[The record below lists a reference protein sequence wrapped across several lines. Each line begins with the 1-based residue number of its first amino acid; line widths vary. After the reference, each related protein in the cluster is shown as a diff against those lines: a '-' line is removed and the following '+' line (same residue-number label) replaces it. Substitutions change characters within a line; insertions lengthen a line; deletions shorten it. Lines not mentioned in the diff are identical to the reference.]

1 MTYNE
6 YFENLCGK
14 KINVIGAGVS
24 NTPLI
29 KMLVKYGACVT
40 VCDKKENLG
49 TFGDELLSLGVK
61 LSLGAG
67 YLDELDG
74 EIIFRSPGI
83 RPDIPEFLKAQEKG
97 AQITSEM
104 EVFFDLCPCKII
116 AVTGSDGKTTTT
128 TLISEFLKEAGYKVH
143 IGGNIGKPLLP
154 EIADIKD
161 TDMVVLELSS
171 FQLFTIRKSPHIA
184 VITNLEPNHLNW
196 HIDYQ
201 EYIDAKKNIMLH
213 QGENDIL
220 VTNAANPDSIEV
232 EKEAKGISRTFSR
245 KVDCMCCLKGEK
257 ITYKG
262 EEILDMNDIVLP
274 GLHNVENYMTAIC
287 ATYDLV
293 NKDVIRKVATTFEGV
308 KHRIEFV
315 REVDG
320 VKFYND
326 SIASSPSRAIAG
338 LNSFDKKIIMIAG
351 GLDKKVP
358 YDVLGPIICEKVKTL
373 VLLGNGAPD
382 AAAPQIKK
390 AVENCKEFENS
401 GIEIFE
407 TSRIEDAV
415 ATAKSRAKDGD
426 IVMLCPAATSFDMFT
441 NFEERG
447 NKFKDL
453 VNKL

>member
-1 MTYNE
+1 MTYKE
-6 YFENLCGK
+6 YFSKLNHK

-29 KMLVKYGACVT
+29 KMLVKSGAKVT
-40 VCDKKENLG
+40 VCDKKEDLGNLG
-49 TFGDELLSLGVK
+49 KELTELGVK
-61 LSLGAG
+61 LNLGNS
-67 YLDELDG
+67 YLDRLDG

-83 RPDIPEFLKAQEKG
+83 RPDIPSFLKAKENG
-97 AQITSEM
+97 ALITSEM

-128 TLISEFLKEAGYKVH
+128 TLISELLKAAGYTVH

-154 EIADIKD
+154 EIADIKED
-161 TDMVVLELSS
+161 HIVVLELSS
-171 FQLFTIRKSPHIA
+171 FQLFTIKKSPHIA

-196 HIDYQ
+196 HTDYK
-201 EYIDAKKNIMLH
+201 EYVDAKKNIMLH

-220 VTNAANPDSIEV
+220 VTNAANEDSIAV

-245 KVDCMCCLKGEK
+245 KVNCLCCLDGDYITYNGEK
-257 ITYKG
+257 ILDSRD
-262 EEILDMNDIVLP
+262 ILLP
-274 GLHNVENYMTAIC
+274 GVHNIENYMTAIC
-287 ATYDLV
+287 AVYDFI
-293 NKDVIRKVATTFEGV
+293 NKDIVKKVATTFEGV

-320 VKFYND
+320 VKYYND

-338 LNSFDKKIIMIAG
+338 LNSFNQKIIMIAG

-358 YDVLGPIICEKVKTL
+358 YDVLGPIICDKVKTL
-373 VLLGNGAPD
+373 VLLGNGAYD

-390 AVENCKEFENS
+390 AVESSEEFKNS
-401 GIEIFE
+401 GIEIKE
-407 TSRIEDAV
+407 TSVLKDAV
-415 ATAKSRAKDGD
+415 MAAKESAKEGD
-426 IVMLCPAATSFDMFT
+426 IVILCPAATSFDMFT
-441 NFEERG
+441 NFEQRG

-453 VNKL
+453 VNEL

>member
-1 MTYNE
+1 MTYKE
-6 YFENLCGK
+6 YFKEFFGK

-29 KMLVKYGACVT
+29 KMLVTSGALVT

-49 TFGDELLSLGVK
+49 DLGKELVNLGVN
-61 LSLGAG
+61 LNLGQS
-67 YLDELDG
+67 YLDNLEG

-83 RPDIPEFLKAQEKG
+83 RPDIPEFLKAKEKG
-97 AQITSEM
+97 ALITSEM
-104 EVFFDLCPCKII
+104 EVFFDLCPSKII

-128 TLISEFLKEAGYKVH
+128 TLISELLKEAGYKVH

-154 EIADIKD
+154 EIEDIKE
-161 TDMVVLELSS
+161 TDIVVLELSS
-171 FQLFTIRKSPHIA
+171 FQLFTINKSPNIA

-196 HIDYQ
+196 HKDYK
-201 EYIDAKKNIMLH
+201 EYVDAKKNIMLY

-220 VTNAANPDSIEV
+220 VTNAANADSVEV
-232 EKEAKGISRTFSR
+232 EKEAKGKSRTFSR
-245 KVDCMCCLKGEK
+245 KVDCLCCLKGDK
-257 ITYKG
+257 IIYDG
-262 EEILDMNDIVLP
+262 EEILDINDILLP

-287 ATYDLV
+287 AVYDFV
-293 NKDVIRKVATTFEGV
+293 NKDIIKKVATTFEGV

-315 REVDG
+315 REVGG

-390 AVENCKEFENS
+390 AVENAENFENS
-401 GIEIFE
+401 KIEIIE
-407 TSRIEDAV
+407 TSALKDAV
-415 ATAKSRAKDGD
+415 LKAKESAVWGD
-426 IVMLCPAATSFDMFT
+426 IVMLCPGATSFDMFT

-453 VNKL
+453 VNEL

>member
-1 MTYNE
+1 MTHQE
-6 YFENLCGK
+6 YFKNLCGT

-29 KMLVKYGACVT
+29 KMLVASGAIVT
-40 VCDKKENLG
+40 VCDKKEDLGNLG
-49 TFGDELLSLGVK
+49 NELTSLGVK
-61 LSLGAG
+61 LNLGQN
-67 YLDELDG
+67 YLDNLDG
-74 EIIFRSPGI
+74 KIIFRSPGI
-83 RPDIPEFLKAQEKG
+83 RPDISEFLKAEENG
-97 AQITSEM
+97 ALITSEM

-154 EIADIKD
+154 EIADIKE
-161 TDMVVLELSS
+161 TDIVVLELSS

-196 HIDYQ
+196 HKDYK
-201 EYIDAKKNIMLH
+201 EYVDAKKNIMLH

-220 VTNAANPDSIEV
+220 VTNAANKDSIQV
-232 EKEAKGISRTFSR
+232 EKEAKGTSRTFSR
-245 KVDCMCCLKGEK
+245 KVDCMCCLKDNK
-257 ITYKG
+257 ITFNG
-262 EEILDMNDIVLP
+262 EEILDINDILLP

-287 ATYDLV
+287 AVYDFV
-293 NKDVIRKVATTFEGV
+293 NKDIIKKVATTFEGV

-390 AVENCKEFENS
+390 AVENCENFKNS
-401 GIEIFE
+401 EIEIFE
-407 TSRIEDAV
+407 TSTLKDAV
-415 ATAKSRAKDGD
+415 IKAKESAKSGD
-426 IVMLCPAATSFDMFT
+426 TVILCPAATSFDMFT

-453 VNKL
+453 VNEL

>member
-1 MTYNE
+1 MTYKE
-6 YFENLCGK
+6 YFSKLNHK

-29 KMLVKYGACVT
+29 KMLVKSGAKVT
-40 VCDKKENLG
+40 VCDKKEDLGNLG
-49 TFGDELLSLGVK
+49 KELTELGVK
-61 LSLGAG
+61 LNLGNS
-67 YLDELDG
+67 YLDRLDG

-83 RPDIPEFLKAQEKG
+83 RPDIPSFLKAKENG
-97 AQITSEM
+97 ALITSEM

-128 TLISEFLKEAGYKVH
+128 TLISELLKAAGYTVH

-154 EIADIKD
+154 EIADIKED
-161 TDMVVLELSS
+161 HIVVLELSS
-171 FQLFTIRKSPHIA
+171 FQLFTIKKSPHIA

-196 HIDYQ
+196 HTDYK
-201 EYIDAKKNIMLH
+201 EYVDAKKNIMLH

-220 VTNAANPDSIEV
+220 VTNAANEDSIAV

-245 KVDCMCCLKGEK
+245 KVNCLCCLDGDYITYNGEK
-257 ITYKG
+257 ILDSRD
-262 EEILDMNDIVLP
+262 ILLP
-274 GLHNVENYMTAIC
+274 GVHNIENYMTAIC
-287 ATYDLV
+287 AVYDFI
-293 NKDVIRKVATTFEGV
+293 NKDIVKKVATTFEGV

-320 VKFYND
+320 VKYYND

-338 LNSFDKKIIMIAG
+338 LNSFNQKIIMIAG

-358 YDVLGPIICEKVKTL
+358 YDILGPIICEKVKTL
-373 VLLGNGAPD
+373 VLLGNGAYD

-390 AVENCKEFENS
+390 AVESSEEFKNS
-401 GIEIFE
+401 GIEIKE
-407 TSRIEDAV
+407 TSVLKDAV
-415 ATAKSRAKDGD
+415 MAAKESAKEGD
-426 IVMLCPAATSFDMFT
+426 IVILCPAATSFDMFT
-441 NFEERG
+441 NFEQRG

-453 VNKL
+453 VNEL

>member
-1 MTYNE
+1 MTYKE
-6 YFENLCGK
+6 YFSKLNHK

-29 KMLVKYGACVT
+29 KMLVKSGAKVT
-40 VCDKKENLG
+40 VCDKKEDLGNLG
-49 TFGDELLSLGVK
+49 KELTELGVK
-61 LSLGAG
+61 LNLGNS
-67 YLDELDG
+67 YLDRLDG

-83 RPDIPEFLKAQEKG
+83 RPDIPSFLKAKENG
-97 AQITSEM
+97 ALITSEM

-128 TLISEFLKEAGYKVH
+128 TLISELLKAAGYTVH

-154 EIADIKD
+154 EIADIKED
-161 TDMVVLELSS
+161 HIVVLELSS
-171 FQLFTIRKSPHIA
+171 FQLFTIKKSPHIA

-196 HIDYQ
+196 HTDYK
-201 EYIDAKKNIMLH
+201 EYVDAKKNIMLH

-220 VTNAANPDSIEV
+220 VTNAANEDSIAV

-245 KVDCMCCLKGEK
+245 KVNCLCCLDGDYITYNGEK
-257 ITYKG
+257 ILDSRD
-262 EEILDMNDIVLP
+262 ILLP
-274 GLHNVENYMTAIC
+274 GVHNIENYMTAIC
-287 ATYDLV
+287 AVYDFI
-293 NKDVIRKVATTFEGV
+293 NKDIVKKVATTFEGV

-320 VKFYND
+320 VKYYND

-338 LNSFDKKIIMIAG
+338 LNSFNQKIIMIAG

-358 YDVLGPIICEKVKTL
+358 YDVLGPIICDKVKTL

-390 AVENCKEFENS
+390 AVEDLFKVE
-401 GIEIFE
+401 
-407 TSRIEDAV
+407 V
-415 ATAKSRAKDGD
+415 ATVNTINMKSKPKRLGVHLGKTSAWKKAVVTLTESSKTIEFFDG
-426 IVMLCPAATSFDMFT
+426 MM
-441 NFEERG
+441 
-447 NKFKDL
+447 
-453 VNKL
+453 

>member
-1 MTYNE
+1 MTYTE
-6 YFENLCGK
+6 YFANLGRK
-14 KINVIGAGVS
+14 KVNVIGAGVS

-29 KMLVKYGACVT
+29 KMLVNSGAIVT
-40 VCDKKENLG
+40 VCDKKEDLG
-49 TFGDELLSLGVK
+49 SLGSELSSLGVK
-61 LSLGAG
+61 LSLGKD
-67 YLDELDG
+67 YLENLDG

-83 RPDIPEFLKAQEKG
+83 RPDIPEFLKAKENG
-97 AQITSEM
+97 SLITSEM
-104 EVFFDLCPCKII
+104 EVFFDLCPCRII

-128 TLISEFLKEAGYKVH
+128 TLISEFLKEAGYRVH

-161 TDMVVLELSS
+161 NDMVVLELSS

-196 HIDYQ
+196 HKDYK

-220 VTNAANPDSIEV
+220 VTNAANTDSIEV

-245 KVDCMCCLKGEK
+245 KVNCLCCLKGDK
-257 ITYKG
+257 IVLG
-262 EEILDMNDIVLP
+262 NEEILDINDILLP

-287 ATYDLV
+287 AVYDFV
-293 NKDVIRKVATTFEGV
+293 NKDVIKKVATTFEGV

-315 REVDG
+315 REAEG
-320 VKFYND
+320 VKYYND

-338 LNSFDKKIIMIAG
+338 LNSFNQKIIMIAG

-358 YDVLGPIICEKVKTL
+358 YDVLGPIICHKVKTL

-390 AVENCKEFENS
+390 AVENTPEFKKSGLEIKETN
-401 GIEIFE
+401 
-407 TSRIEDAV
+407 TLKDAV
-415 ATAKSRAKDGD
+415 IKAKESAKPGD
-426 IVMLCPAATSFDMFT
+426 VVMLCPAATSFDMFT

-453 VNKL
+453 VNEL

>member
-1 MTYNE
+1 MTYKE
-6 YFENLCGK
+6 YFKNLSEK

-24 NTPLI
+24 NAPLI
-29 KMLVKYGACVT
+29 KMLVKSNASVT

-49 TFGDELLSLGVK
+49 ALGQELMSLGVK
-61 LSLGAG
+61 LCLGKD
-67 YLDELDG
+67 YLENLDG

-83 RPDIPEFLKAQEKG
+83 RPDIPEFLKAEEKG
-97 AQITSEM
+97 ALITSEM

-154 EIADIKD
+154 EIADIKE

-171 FQLFTIRKSPHIA
+171 FQLFTIKKSPHIA

-196 HIDYQ
+196 HKDYR
-201 EYIDAKKNIMLH
+201 EYVDAKKNIMLH

-220 VTNAANPDSIEV
+220 VTNAANEDSIAV

-245 KVDCMCCLKGEK
+245 KVDCLCCLKGDK
-257 ITYKG
+257 ITYGG
-262 EEILDMNDIVLP
+262 EEILDIKDILLP

-287 ATYDLV
+287 AVYDFV
-293 NKDVIRKVATTFEGV
+293 NKDVIKKVATTFEGV

-315 REVDG
+315 REVG
-320 VKFYND
+320 GIKFYND

-358 YDVLGPIICEKVKTL
+358 YDVLGPIILEKVKTL

-390 AVENCKEFENS
+390 AVENCENFKNS
-401 GIEIFE
+401 EIKIIE
-407 TSRIEDAV
+407 TSTLKDAV
-415 ATAKSRAKDGD
+415 TKAKESAVNGD
-426 IVMLCPAATSFDMFT
+426 IVMLCPAATSFDMFV

-453 VNKL
+453 VNEL

>member
-1 MTYNE
+1 MTYQE
-6 YFENLCGK
+6 YFTKLKGR

-29 KMLVKYGACVT
+29 KMLTKSGALVS
-40 VCDKKENLG
+40 VCDKKTDLGSLGKELSDLGVTLNLG
-49 TFGDELLSLGVK
+49 ES
-61 LSLGAG
+61 
-67 YLDELDG
+67 YLDNLDG

-83 RPDIPEFLKAQEKG
+83 RPDIPAFLKAQENG
-97 AQITSEM
+97 ALITSEM

-128 TLISEFLKEAGYKVH
+128 TLISELLKEAGYTVH

-154 EIADIKD
+154 EIEDIKENHI
-161 TDMVVLELSS
+161 VVLELSS
-171 FQLFTIRKSPHIA
+171 FQLFTIKKSPHIA

-196 HIDYQ
+196 HIDYK
-201 EYIDAKKNIMLH
+201 EYVDAKKNIMLY

-220 VTNAANPDSIEV
+220 VTNAANEDSIQV

-245 KVDCMCCLKGEK
+245 KVNCLCCLEGDYITYNGEK
-257 ITYKG
+257 ILDSK
-262 EEILDMNDIVLP
+262 EILLP
-274 GLHNVENYMTAIC
+274 GVHNIENYMTAIC
-287 ATYDLV
+287 AVYDFV

-315 REVDG
+315 REAQG
-320 VKFYND
+320 VKYYND

-338 LNSFDKKIIMIAG
+338 LNSFNQKIIMIAG

-390 AVENCKEFENS
+390 AVENAKEFENS
-401 GIEIFE
+401 GIEIKE
-407 TSRIEDAV
+407 TSTLKDAV
-415 ATAKSRAKDGD
+415 MVAKESAKDGD
-426 IVMLCPAATSFDMFT
+426 IVILCPAATSFDMFT

-453 VNKL
+453 VNEL

>member
-1 MTYNE
+1 MTYEE
-6 YFENLCGK
+6 YFKGLCGR

-29 KMLVKYGACVT
+29 KMLVKYGALVT
-40 VCDKKENLG
+40 VCDKKDSLG
-49 TFGDELLSLGVK
+49 ALEDELLNLGVK
-61 LSLGAG
+61 LSLGAKH
-67 YLDELDG
+67 LDNLDG

-83 RPDIPEFLKAQEKG
+83 RPDIPEFLKAKENG
-97 AQITSEM
+97 ALITSEM

-128 TLISEFLKEAGYKVH
+128 TLISEFLKEAGYRVH

-161 TDMVVLELSS
+161 TDIVVLELSS

-196 HIDYQ
+196 HKNYK
-201 EYIDAKKNIMLH
+201 EYIDAKKNVMLH

-220 VTNAANPDSIEV
+220 VTNAANPDSIPV

-245 KVDCMCCLKGEK
+245 KIDCMCCLKDEK

-293 NKDVIRKVATTFEGV
+293 SKDVIRKVATTFEGV

-315 REVDG
+315 REVGG

-390 AVENCKEFENS
+390 AVENAKEFENS

-407 TSRIEDAV
+407 TSKIEDAV
-415 ATAKSRAKDGD
+415 SKANECAKEGD

>member
-1 MTYNE
+1 MTHQE
-6 YFENLCGK
+6 YFKNLCGT

-29 KMLVKYGACVT
+29 KMLVASGAFVT
-40 VCDKKENLG
+40 VCDKKEDLGNLG
-49 TFGDELLSLGVK
+49 NELSSLGVK
-61 LSLGAG
+61 LNLGQN
-67 YLDELDG
+67 YLDNLDG
-74 EIIFRSPGI
+74 KIIFRSPGI
-83 RPDIPEFLKAQEKG
+83 RPDISEFLKAEENG
-97 AQITSEM
+97 ALITSEM

-154 EIADIKD
+154 EIADIKE
-161 TDMVVLELSS
+161 TDIVVLELSS

-196 HIDYQ
+196 HKDYK
-201 EYIDAKKNIMLH
+201 EYVDAKKNIMLH

-220 VTNAANPDSIEV
+220 VTNAANEDSIQV
-232 EKEAKGISRTFSR
+232 EKEAKGTSRTFSR
-245 KVDCMCCLKGEK
+245 KVDCMCCLKDNK
-257 ITYKG
+257 ITFKG
-262 EEILDMNDIVLP
+262 EEILDMNDILLP

-287 ATYDLV
+287 AVYDFV
-293 NKDVIRKVATTFEGV
+293 NKDIIKKVATTFEGV

-390 AVENCKEFENS
+390 AVENCENFKNS
-401 GIEIFE
+401 EIEIFE
-407 TSRIEDAV
+407 TSTLKDAV
-415 ATAKSRAKDGD
+415 IKTKESAKSGD
-426 IVMLCPAATSFDMFT
+426 TVILCPAATSFDMFT

-453 VNKL
+453 VNEL

>member
-1 MTYNE
+1 MTYKE
-6 YFENLCGK
+6 YFSKLNHK

-29 KMLVKYGACVT
+29 KMLVKSGAKVT
-40 VCDKKENLG
+40 VCDKKEDLGNLG
-49 TFGDELLSLGVK
+49 KELTELGVK
-61 LSLGAG
+61 LNLGNS
-67 YLDELDG
+67 YLDRLDG

-83 RPDIPEFLKAQEKG
+83 RPDIPSFLKAKENG
-97 AQITSEM
+97 ALITSEM

-128 TLISEFLKEAGYKVH
+128 TLISELLKAAGYTVH

-154 EIADIKD
+154 EIADIKED
-161 TDMVVLELSS
+161 HIVVLELSS
-171 FQLFTIRKSPHIA
+171 FQLFTIKKSPHIA

-196 HIDYQ
+196 HTDYK
-201 EYIDAKKNIMLH
+201 EYVDAKKNIMLH

-220 VTNAANPDSIEV
+220 VTNAANEDSIAV

-245 KVDCMCCLKGEK
+245 KVNCLCCLDGDYITYNGEK
-257 ITYKG
+257 ILDSRD
-262 EEILDMNDIVLP
+262 ILLP
-274 GLHNVENYMTAIC
+274 GVHNIENYMTAIC
-287 ATYDLV
+287 AVYDFI
-293 NKDVIRKVATTFEGV
+293 NKDIVKKVATTFEGV

-320 VKFYND
+320 VKYYND

-338 LNSFDKKIIMIAG
+338 LNSFNQKIIMIAG

-358 YDVLGPIICEKVKTL
+358 YDILGPIICEKVKTL
-373 VLLGNGAPD
+373 VLLGNGAYD

-390 AVENCKEFENS
+390 AVESSEEFKNS
-401 GIEIFE
+401 GIEIKE
-407 TSRIEDAV
+407 TSVLKDAV
-415 ATAKSRAKDGD
+415 MAAKESAKEGD
-426 IVMLCPAATSFDMFT
+426 VVILCPAATSFDMFT
-441 NFEERG
+441 NFEQRG

-453 VNKL
+453 VNEL

>member
-1 MTYNE
+1 MIYTE
-6 YFENLCGK
+6 YFAALNGK
-14 KINVIGAGVS
+14 KIDVIGAGVS

-29 KMLVKYGACVT
+29 KMLVKSGAVVS

-49 TFGDELLSLGVK
+49 ALGEELTALGVT
-61 LSLGAG
+61 LNLGMG
-67 YLDELDG
+67 YLDNLEG

-83 RPDIPEFLKAQEKG
+83 RPDIPEFLKAKEKG
-97 AQITSEM
+97 ALITSEM
-104 EVFFDLCPCKII
+104 EVFVDLCPCKII

-128 TLISEFLKEAGYKVH
+128 TLISEFLKEAGYRVH
-143 IGGNIGKPLLP
+143 VGGNIGKPLLP
-154 EIADIKD
+154 EIADIKE

-196 HIDYQ
+196 HRDYK
-201 EYIDAKKNIMLH
+201 EYVDAKKNIMLY

-220 VTNAANPDSIEV
+220 VTNAANADSIEV
-232 EKEAKGISRTFSR
+232 EKEARGISRTFSR
-245 KVDCMCCLKGEK
+245 KVECLCCLKGDK
-257 ITYKG
+257 IVYDSR
-262 EEILDMNDIVLP
+262 EVLDINDILLP

-287 ATYDLV
+287 AVYDLV
-293 NKDVIRKVATTFEGV
+293 THEVIKKVATTFEGV

-315 REVDG
+315 REVEG

-338 LNSFDKKIIMIAG
+338 LNSFSQKIIMIAG
-351 GLDKKVP
+351 GQDKKVP
-358 YDVLGPIICEKVKTL
+358 YDVLGPIICNKVKTL

-390 AVENCKEFENS
+390 AVEEAEEFAAC
-401 GIEIFE
+401 GIEIIE
-407 TSRIEDAV
+407 TSTLKDAV
-415 ATAKSRAKDGD
+415 WTAKESAESGD
-426 IVMLCPAATSFDMFT
+426 IVMLCPGATSFDMFA

-453 VNKL
+453 VNEL